1 MVRTSSHTTTTIRTL
16 VFGSE
21 RGTMQNPLDEPKT
34 GLDYVALVATVV
46 LGVIA
51 CVALYMG
58 NQEVALVV
66 SGAVAGYVTR
76 LYH

>member
-1 MVRTSSHTTTTIRTL
+1 
-16 VFGSE
+16 
-21 RGTMQNPLDEPKT
+21 MQNPLDEPSK
-34 GLDYVALVATVV
+34 GLDYVALLATVV

-51 CVALYMG
+51 CVALWVG

-76 LYH
+76 MYT